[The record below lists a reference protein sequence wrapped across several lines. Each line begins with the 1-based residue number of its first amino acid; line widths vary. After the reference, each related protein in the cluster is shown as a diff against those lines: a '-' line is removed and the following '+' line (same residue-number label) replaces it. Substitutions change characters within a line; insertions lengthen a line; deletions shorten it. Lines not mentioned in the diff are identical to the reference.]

1 MQVLE
6 ANLRRV
12 LAYRDHSQRV
22 DGPELRAL
30 SRAALQS
37 YARYWLEV
45 FRLSVTPVERLVSG
59 MRFQGPNEATLFAN
73 LKAGRGVIIALPH
86 MGNFEQ
92 AGAWVIARGAGKFT
106 TVAERLRPES
116 VYESFLRFRR
126 SLGFEVLPLTG
137 GASPFGTLAHRLRGG
152 GLVCLVSD
160 RDLKESGVEV
170 EMFGQKAR
178 ISAVAALAALPHM
191 GNFEQAGVW
200 VIQRGAGKF
209 TTVAE
214 RLKPESVYESF
225 LRFRSSLGFEVLPLT
240 GGGSPFGTLAQR
252 LRAGG
257 LVCLVSD
264 RDLKESGVE
273 VEMFGEK
280 ARISAV
286 AALAVHTGAAL
297 MPTATWFDGEDWGA
311 RIYDEIPVPETGTR
325 AEKVAAM
332 SQQLADRFAEAIAE
346 HPEDWHMLQKV
357 FVSDLDP
364 DRLPPPSARV
374 PAPRSSP

>member
-1 MQVLE
+1 VAVLSRGLSERLTGVAYQLGWKVICRLPRSWAWWIFSEVADIAWRRQGPKVEVLE

-12 LAYRDHSQRV
+12 LAWKHGTSEV
-22 DGPELRAL
+22 DGKELRTL

-45 FRLSVTPVERLVSG
+45 FRLSVTPSDRLVTG
-59 MRFQGPNEATLFAN
+59 MRFRGPGEEAMFSC

-92 AGAWVIARGAGKFT
+92 AGAWVIGRGAGKFT

-116 VYESFLRFRR
+116 VYESFLR
-126 SLGFEVLPLTG
+126 
-137 GASPFGTLAHRLRGG
+137 
-152 GLVCLVSD
+152 
-160 RDLKESGVEV
+160 
-170 EMFGQKAR
+170 AR
-178 ISAVAALAALPHM
+178 
-191 GNFEQAGVW
+191 Q
-200 VIQRGAGKF
+200 
-209 TTVAE
+209 
-214 RLKPESVYESF
+214 
-225 LRFRSSLGFEVLPLT
+225 SLGFEVLPLT

-264 RDLKESGVE
+264 RDLKASGVE

-297 MPTATWFDGEDWGA
+297 MPTATWFDGDDWGA
-311 RIYDEIPVPETGTR
+311 CINEEIPVPESGTR
-325 AEKVAAM
+325 AEKIAAM
-332 SQQLADRFAEAIAE
+332 SQAMADQFAEAIAE
-346 HPEDWHMLQKV
+346 HPQDWHMLQRV
-357 FVSDLDP
+357 FTADLDP
-364 DRLPPPSARV
+364 HRLPSPAGAASPSPAMNGGAKPLPRGVWGDGSPQERGGSGGDRPPGET
-374 PAPRSSP
+374 P

>member
-1 MQVLE
+1 VLSWKYGTDE
-6 ANLRRV
+6 
-12 LAYRDHSQRV
+12 V
-22 DGPELRAL
+22 DGKELRTL

-45 FRLSVTPVERLVSG
+45 FRLSVTPTDRLVTG
-59 MRFQGPNEATLFAN
+59 MRFQGPNEATMFAN

-92 AGAWVIARGAGKFT
+92 AGAWVIAEGAGKFT

-116 VYESFLRFRR
+116 IYESFLRFRQ

-137 GASPFGTLAHRLRGG
+137 AGSPFGTLAH
-152 GLVCLVSD
+152 
-160 RDLKESGVEV
+160 
-170 EMFGQKAR
+170 
-178 ISAVAALAALPHM
+178 
-191 GNFEQAGVW
+191 
-200 VIQRGAGKF
+200 
-209 TTVAE
+209 
-214 RLKPESVYESF
+214 
-225 LRFRSSLGFEVLPLT
+225 
-240 GGGSPFGTLAQR
+240 R

-297 MPTATWFDGEDWGA
+297 MPTACWFDGEDWGA

-325 AEKVAAM
+325 AGKVAAM
-332 SQQLADRFAEAIAE
+332 SQALADRFTEAIAE
-346 HPEDWHMLQKV
+346 HPQDWHMLQRV
-357 FVSDLDP
+357 FTADLDP
-364 DRLPPPSARV
+364 ARLPQAGV
-374 PAPRSSP
+374 PAPRSES

>member
-1 MQVLE
+1 LAVAVLSERLTGVAYQLGWTVIRRVPLSWASWAFAKAAGIAWRRQGPGVQVLE

-12 LAYRDHSQRV
+12 LSWKHGTDEV
-22 DGPELRAL
+22 DGTELRTL
-30 SRAALQS
+30 SRAALLS
-37 YARYWLEV
+37 YARYWLEA
-45 FRLSVTPVERLVSG
+45 FRLPVTPTERLVSG
-59 MRFQGPNEATLFAN
+59 MRFQGPNEAALFAN

-86 MGNFEQ
+86 MGNFDQ
-92 AGAWVIARGAGKFT
+92 AGVWVIARGAGKFT

-116 VYESFLRFRR
+116 VYESFLRFR
-126 SLGFEVLPLTG
+126 G
-137 GASPFGTLAHRLRGG
+137 
-152 GLVCLVSD
+152 
-160 RDLKESGVEV
+160 
-170 EMFGQKAR
+170 
-178 ISAVAALAALPHM
+178 
-191 GNFEQAGVW
+191 
-200 VIQRGAGKF
+200 
-209 TTVAE
+209 
-214 RLKPESVYESF
+214 
-225 LRFRSSLGFEVLPLT
+225 SLGFEVLPLT

-311 RIYDEIPVPETGTR
+311 RIYDEIPVPESGTR

-332 SQQLADRFAEAIAE
+332 SQAMADRFTEAIAE
-346 HPEDWHMLQKV
+346 HPQDWHMLQRV
-357 FVSDLDP
+357 FTADLDP
-364 DRLPPPSARV
+364 DRLPQPGGVRGDGQSPPGGV
-374 PAPRSSP
+374 WGDGSPQKQGGSGGDRPPGGTPS